1 MSQLNSVVTWSRLA
15 TRIRQLLKFR
25 FRHIKAFTHTQL
37 IQSSIAFSNDVLV
50 IPLRSEFAN
59 MKSLLLSL
67 CIFAAVIAAARGFSS
82 EDAIEALNE
91 KKPENLEDEL
101 ENFEDKKD
109 SKNDSSVSNPHN
121 CDCDGVCE
129 VLHYTRL
136 PKDVR
141 VRIK

>member
-50 IPLRSEFAN
+50 NPLRSEFAN

-82 EDAIEALNE
+82 EDAIEAVNE
-91 KKPENLEDEL
+91 KNSENLEDEL